1 MMKQPD
7 ENISIANS
15 DYMTCN
21 GHQDDL
27 IKTRQD
33 SDNDDAATN
42 TSSTSS
48 INDVSFNNCPNI
60 SSSSSSNLNTSSITT
75 TNLNNPNELIL
86 SPEISFNIRIQ
97 SPGLDIFDLSVTSS
111 ELVQEIHQ
119 VLMDKEE
126 TCHRTCFSLQ
136 LDGIILDN
144 FSELKNIDGL
154 KEGSVLK
161 VVEEQYTVRE
171 VRIHI
176 RHINE
181 LIHACDLNDLYN
193 GTNNYSLCL
202 VNDINNSETSS
213 SASNTV
219 IITLSI

>member
-7 ENISIANS
+7 ENISITNS

-97 SPGLDIFDLSVTSS
+97 SPGLDIFDLSVRKI
-111 ELVQEIHQ
+111 QEI
-119 VLMDKEE
+119 
-126 TCHRTCFSLQ
+126 
-136 LDGIILDN
+136 
-144 FSELKNIDGL
+144 
-154 KEGSVLK
+154 
-161 VVEEQYTVRE
+161 
-171 VRIHI
+171 
-176 RHINE
+176 
-181 LIHACDLNDLYN
+181 
-193 GTNNYSLCL
+193 
-202 VNDINNSETSS
+202 
-213 SASNTV
+213 
-219 IITLSI
+219 